1 MPAAKTGGTSS
12 QVATFHIRCPY
23 AEVEHDLDH
32 FAKQFARA
40 ASNAT
45 GIAPHRIR
53 VIGVKPH
60 G

>member
-1 MPAAKTGGTSS
+1 MPAAKTSGGSS

-23 AEVEHDLDH
+23 AEVEDDLDH

-40 ASNAT
+40 TAKAT
-45 GIAPHRIR
+45 GISPHRIR